1 MKKKL
6 LFLIVVVCAFLMLGS
21 VSVFAADTEAVFN
34 AELPVG
40 LASSPSEVSPSD
52 AGYFPDVAPKFWY
65 YNYIEFT
72 AANDLFNGYP
82 DGTFRPDR
90 EMTRAEVAR
99 VLYAMEKEPEV
110 TFQSAFLDVTAGD
123 WFADAVEWAASVGVV
138 AGYTDGR
145 FGPDDKITRQDFVA
159 MLYRYGQMKKYD
171 VSASKEL
178 TLPDSGDVADYAET
192 AFKWAMAEDIITGN
206 KEGDSVYL
214 RPKNN
219 TTRAQ
224 VAKMLSVFAVN
235 YMNLG
240 AVDKVEFLADSY
252 SVTVG
257 NSVLII
263 DGHLAVSPKTA
274 YAEMTWTSSDESVAK
289 VSRGVITG
297 VAPGNA
303 TITCTAFNGKT
314 ASLAVT
320 VTATPADPYQDV
332 VDYLRLHGTVNG
344 ADELDYIIVDSWEQW
359 KLRFGITLDTAS
371 DAIAF
376 ISDSYNN
383 EDLYG
388 IYTMMVPNPKT
399 KECECQIILEDD
411 YEAVFWVGKA
421 TLNTGAFMKIDGI
434 PLDSFECS
442 EPAMASTEMKDLLSE
457 YLEDDVHFIL
467 GELNGLFEDMGL
479 KVTIKD
485 FGFTNY

>member
-6 LFLIVVVCAFLMLGS
+6 LFTVVVCAFLMLGS
-21 VSVFAADTEAVFN
+21 ASVFAAEDESSFN
-34 AELPVG
+34 ADLPLGFV
-40 LASSPSEVSPSD
+40 SSPLEVSPSD
-52 AGYFPDVAPKFWY
+52 VGYFPDVAPRFWY
-65 YNYIEFT
+65 YNYVEFT
-72 AANDLFNGYP
+72 AANGLFSGYS
-82 DGTFRPDR
+82 DGTFLPDR

-99 VLYAMEKEPEV
+99 VLYAMEKAPKV
-110 TFQSAFLDVTAGD
+110 TFKNTFSDVKSGN

-145 FGPDDKITRQDFVA
+145 FGPNDKITRQDFVA
-159 MLYRYGQMKKYD
+159 MLYRYGQMKEYD

-178 TLPDSGDVADYAET
+178 TFPDSGNVSYYAET
-192 AFKWAMAEDIITGN
+192 AFKWAMAEDIISGSREGN
-206 KEGDSVYL
+206 DVYL
-214 RPKNN
+214 LPKNN

-224 VAKMLSVFAVN
+224 VAKMLSVFSVE
-235 YMNLG
+235 YLNLG
-240 AVDKVEFLADSY
+240 AVETVEFLTDSY

-257 NSVLII
+257 NSVLIT
-263 DGHLAVSPKTA
+263 DGHLAVTPKTA

-297 VAPGNA
+297 VAPGKA
-303 TITCTAFNGKT
+303 TVTCTTFDGKT
-314 ASLAVT
+314 ASLAVI
-320 VTATPADPYQDV
+320 VTATPADPYRDV

-421 TLNTGAFMKIDGI
+421 TLNTEAFMKIDGI

-442 EPAMASTEMKDLLSE
+442 EPGMAGTEMKDLLSE
-457 YLEDDVHFIL
+457 YLEEDVHFIL

-479 KVTIKD
+479 KVTIAD
-485 FGFTNY
+485 FGFTHY